1 METVSASAAKKHFSK
16 LLDRVA
22 QGAGITITRHGLPV
36 AVLQPVAPH
45 KRVDIALVIAQL
57 RQFRQQN
64 GLAQL
69 TIRDLVEES
78 RR

>member
-1 METVSASAAKKHFSK
+1 METADAYEAKTYLFE
-16 LLDRVA
+16 LLERVA
-22 QGAGITITRHGLPV
+22 QGAHITITRHGVPV

-45 KRVDIALVIAQL
+45 KRADVPLVIAQL

-64 GLAQL
+64 DLAQL
-69 TIRDLVEES
+69 TMRDLVEEG